1 MPEPSPRRPNARAA
15 RDAALGELAAVWQG
29 PRLALQ
35 APWLLAQRRGGGR
48 PVLVLP
54 GRSVGDASTAAL
66 RSYLSALGYR
76 CRGWGLG
83 INHGDVGG
91 LLAAFVPVLEK
102 MATDADGPVALVGQ
116 SMGGAVAREAA
127 RAHPELVSQVI
138 TLGTPLL
145 APRTSRPI
153 TRPVTALYSKVDR
166 IVPPKWAVD
175 RTAGVDNV
183 EVSSTHFGMGFDPD
197 VWRIVA
203 DRLSQ
208 PGAAS
213 ASEPS
218 RSRRSA

>member
-1 MPEPSPRRPNARAA
+1 M
-15 RDAALGELAAVWQG
+15 
-29 PRLALQ
+29 
-35 APWLLAQRRGGGR
+35 
-48 PVLVLP
+48 LVLP
-54 GRSVGDASTAAL
+54 GRGVGDASTTAL

-83 INHGDVGG
+83 INHGDVGR
-91 LLAAFVPVLEK
+91 LLAEFVPVLRR
-102 MATDADGPVALVGQ
+102 MATDAGGPVALVGQ

-145 APRTSRPI
+145 APRTKRPV
-153 TRPVTALYSKVDR
+153 TRPVTALYSEADR

-175 RTAGVDNV
+175 HTIGVDNV

-203 DRLSQ
+203 DRLSVPVVMPPPPQ
-208 PGAAS
+208 T
-213 ASEPS
+213 S
-218 RSRRSA
+218 RSRRSG